1 MREFIRCCWWYTI
14 NEFLSFIITFT
25 FMICMLFQD
34 SYVFVPKTKNI
45 SQKGLIIIFKDSNIF
60 LRELKFKWPTIK
72 FLGLFNRKVFS
83 SIKQSVRLL
92 EELGLQLTELELSWS
107 LSIYWLNILFIFY
120 LNSNKDAEQHL
131 TFQNLS

>member
-34 SYVFVPKTKNI
+34 SYVFVSKTKNI

-120 LNSNKDAEQHL
+120 LNSIKDAEQHL
-131 TFQNLS
+131 TF